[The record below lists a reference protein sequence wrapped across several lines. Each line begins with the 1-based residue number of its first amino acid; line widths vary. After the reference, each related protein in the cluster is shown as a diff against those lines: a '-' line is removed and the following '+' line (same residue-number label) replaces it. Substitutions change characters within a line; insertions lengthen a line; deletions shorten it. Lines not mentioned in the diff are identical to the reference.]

1 MKSLPECENYKTNTK
16 IVLQENK
23 SKITFLN
30 SNQNKILIIKVDDC
44 VIKDSKTLRCDYA
57 IVPCDEVEIYVELKG
72 SDIFHAVKQIESTIS
87 LLSSNPQNI
96 RKLCFIVSTRVP
108 KQTTSIQQ
116 LQSQFK
122 KKFNAS
128 FRIKN
133 IQDNYDLSSTTA

>member
-1 MKSLPECENYKTNTK
+1 MRSLPECEEYKTDAK

-30 SNQNKILIIKVDDC
+30 ADRNKILIIKVDDC
-44 VIKDSKTLRCDYA
+44 VIKEGETLRCDYA
-57 IVPCDEVEIYVELKG
+57 IIPCDEVEIYVELKG
-72 SDIFHAVKQIESTIS
+72 SDILHAVKQIESTIS
-87 LLSSNPQNI
+87 LLSSNPQRI

-108 KQTTSIQQ
+108 KQTTSTQQ

-133 IQDNYDLSSTTA
+133 IQDSCDLSSAIA